1 MGWAD
6 KAVKKYKTDKMIQEL
21 VSSPEYQAAKMRDRE
36 NDVLNAFCEF
46 CFVMCEYLEIKHRY
60 KHDGLLRFL
69 EFAKAKT
76 HEMDEDYFVD
86 MAQTYKDKY
95 NLDILQV
102 LRVDFTDEV
111 KERCI
116 GCK

>member
-6 KAVKKYKTDKMIQEL
+6 KAIKKHKTDKMIKEL
-21 VSSPEYQAAKMRDRE
+21 VDSPEYQAAKMRDRE

-69 EFAKAKT
+69 EFAKAKAN
-76 HEMDEDYFVD
+76 EMDEDYFVD
-86 MAQTYKDKY
+86 MAQCYKDKY
-95 NLDILQV
+95 NLDV
-102 LRVDFTDEV
+102 LDELKVEFEEGV
-111 KERCI
+111 KERCLR
-116 GCK
+116 